1 MRIFGETPG
10 GQKACLHLH
19 RAFPYF
25 YVPYDDDLPRDPVEC
40 GTFLRNLCQSLER
53 AMEMALSGGDAGAG
67 GGPGAGPNTRPGI
80 NPAGGR
86 NPAGVAS
93 KGGDRSRWKRRFVHD
108 ATLVRAKPF
117 YGYHGGER
125 LFVKLRM
132 YDPGTVQ
139 RAAAAMLS
147 GGIMN
152 RIFQPHE
159 SHVPY
164 LLQVKVD
171 HNLHGMGL
179 ARLSRV
185 CFRDPLP
192 RWPRLHRHRRP
203 ARRVI
208 TGGVDTD
215 GGTTRRKTVVLEYDD
230 VPQPTR
236 PSGGI
241 MNRGSSLLE
250 RAASQNA
257 ADGGGLTRNPRFP
270 RRRSGSSSDAMKT
283 PEPMQNDDVPKPKPH
298 RVWTRTT
305 IPRGWDRAFAPDD
318 DDEGISVGSQT
329 LTLGSSHG
337 SQGGFDPPERSS
349 NVEIEVDG
357 CVEHLTNP
365 KDVVRMPLA
374 TAAPPG
380 EKDGARLVQ
389 SLAPVWEEE
398 ARRAAARN
406 EPAPTAPSPPP
417 RNVRNLAKT
426 DRLVGELSRRVAAA
440 AAAES
445 RDDETVGGLTLGD
458 ILREE
463 RGEGR
468 GDHLSAGHTQRSMGV
483 VSRGGSHSRSI
494 DRGAFETQTPPG
506 LVRRWSQDAG
516 EVFSRRPGDEPDA
529 FLDTVRPANASSQDN
544 GSQGEPVS
552 QGKTA
557 AGSSQRAGKRGR
569 MARTSR
575 AFDPIDADDV
585 DAEAVT
591 ASQLDQRKSA
601 CGEGAASQGGTQ
613 HEEMYELL
621 RWMVDGG
628 VEGSGG
634 DDEEPRGD
642 TPDKQK
648 NSPGENA
655 DGGGDDDVEA
665 TVREAMIAAP
675 KSAMKAVRMARESLG
690 GRSFVDG
697 SEEEGEASQRL
708 RKSIA
713 AVAARAAEREE
724 VEGDG
729 DGKSPYGDDDDDDD
743 VHIAATQRECAD
755 IIACTAPSPVEP
767 APEQAPDLEEP
778 EPETPAPPKVDKT
791 CRICGLTTQGHPR
804 EKSRTKGYAH
814 KSCANEERRHM
825 AESSTP
831 GPKPSPV
838 GPDTEA
844 EDGVPD
850 TEPRLGST
858 SIKRSLMGS
867 DHDIAETLQTENA
880 SKRARSTPPS
890 TIKGPCFICGEPVT
904 DTDGRI
910 KRESNEGYAHLA
922 CAEEDSRV
930 YRRVSSQM
938 KSSSIDATAVPPS
951 EDELA
956 EDGATFVLR
965 LKRTPPSAAKL
976 LATLSDHGLPSVVN
990 QKPFYGRV
998 ADAPARPFV
1007 FAGRVF
1013 RLPTSNPDEL
1023 PPFSRRCAMQA
1034 MRSAASDLGLASHE
1048 TDEGAHKTLW
1058 ALRPI
1063 RPPPSRARI
1072 EAWLGATY
1080 RPKLIVDPVASADVP
1095 GGATPAE
1102 TTLAARKSI
1111 ADGPP
1116 PSPFFNPPLGGVL
1129 RMSAVA
1135 AAAHTPEDR
1144 VAAEDRLDRWL
1155 ETLHEAEDDEGIPKA
1170 GGGRGQSG
1178 PAQIGL
1184 GDGDAFVEEEDR
1196 SGYGRQNPHSAVRS
1210 RGRSSSASPFP
1221 QRPPSPKYDDP
1232 SGFIELLRYDGCEAH
1247 RDDDEDHEEKNG
1259 QRTKSKSR
1267 SPASITRSARRRSR
1281 RRGFSQ
1287 LTPPDTGAGVDST
1300 PNSDSVEF
1308 RSQGGANANDDG
1320 DNGTL
1325 NLGVMCVECIGGTR
1339 GDLLP
1344 NPRHDPVLVIGV
1356 RFSDDG
1362 GATTQDVALILR
1374 DKHRP
1379 AAASNGREAPPAEEE
1394 DEDVLDRTWGWGVE
1408 DGAPEDVD
1416 VHAFDD
1422 ETALIRGFINTVRSF
1437 DPDVIAG
1444 FEIQGSSLGYITE
1457 RAAVLNVGLLRE
1469 ISRDERRP
1477 GAAERQD
1484 DEYGRLHASGMHI
1497 TGRIVINLWRTL
1509 RGELKLQSYTL
1520 ESCAHA
1526 VLRRRLPSFPAKTLA
1541 RWARGGDTAVG
1552 PNVGIAHQRW
1562 RAIRHATSRANVTA
1576 RMMEQ
1581 LDLVARTAEQAR
1593 IFGIDFFS
1601 VLSRGSQYRVES
1613 MLLRLAHTQN
1623 YVMISPNKEQVA
1635 RQPAMECLPLVMEPE
1650 SKMYDDPVAV
1660 LDFQSLYPSM
1670 VIAYNLC
1677 YSTCMGRV
1685 PRDVDAGDGDP
1696 IVARQTPGLGGGPPA
1711 KLGVA
1716 ELALPR
1722 GLLPSLVDGDSSSEV
1737 PPGVTCA
1744 PNGVMFAPHS
1754 ARPGVLPRLLTEILD
1769 TRVMVKQ
1776 ALKRTPVDQRA
1787 RRRALNARQFGLK
1800 LIANVTY
1807 GYTAAGF
1814 SGRMPMAE
1822 LADAI
1827 VQSGRETLE
1836 RAIRTVHSNP
1846 RWGARVV
1853 YGDTDSL
1860 FVHMP
1865 GRTVEEAQVIG
1876 QEIAAAVTAE
1886 NPPPVVLKLE
1896 KVYSPCMLVTK
1907 KRYVGHM
1914 WETPGQTSPTF
1925 DAKGIETVRRD
1936 SCPAVVKIMRTS
1948 LRLLFA
1954 SKDLSLV
1961 KRYVQSQLGKI
1972 LAGRVPIREFIFAK
1986 EVRLG
1991 TYSSANGGQLPPAA
2005 LVASKALAKDPR
2017 GEPKHGE
2024 RVRYVVTHGQPGS
2037 RLIDMVFSPGELIDS
2052 RGGLRLHAEYY
2063 CKKQIVPSLQRCL
2076 GLVGADVPAWL
2087 AEVPPPPRATANKR
2101 PTPMFGGPASRQG
2114 ATIDGY
2120 YLSRH
2125 CAVCG
2130 ELTKPPR
2137 VVCDDCGDS
2146 PMASATLA
2154 WRAAR
2159 LEHRAAA
2166 MAAIC
2171 AGCGG
2176 GGGGG
2181 DIECDSLDCP
2191 VYFERRKVDAELDS
2205 GRAHLDSATAK
2216 GGGLGW

>member
-40 GTFLRNLCQSLER
+40 GTFLKNLCQSLER
-53 AMEMALSGGDAGAG
+53 AMELALSGGDVGAG
-67 GGPGAGPNTRPGI
+67 GGAGGGAGPNTRPGI
-80 NPAGGR
+80 NPAGGV
-86 NPAGVAS
+86 NHSAMAS
-93 KGGDRSRWKRRFVHD
+93 TRGTDGSRLKKRRFVHD

-117 YGYHGGER
+117 YGYHSGER

-132 YDPGTVQ
+132 YDPSTVQ

-185 CFRDPLP
+185 CFRDPVP
-192 RWPRLHRHRRP
+192 RWPRLHRHRR
-203 ARRVI
+203 AVRRVL
-208 TGGVDTD
+208 TGAVGL
-215 GGTTRRKTVVLEYDD
+215 GGETTRPKTVVLEYDD

-236 PSGGI
+236 P
-241 MNRGSSLLE
+241 RGSTLLV
-250 RAASQNA
+250 QNA
-257 ADGGGLTRNPRFP
+257 AAEGETARGFP
-270 RRRSGSSSDAMKT
+270 RGSSSDAMRT
-283 PEPMQNDDVPKPKPH
+283 PEPPGNDVSVQKSKPH

-305 IPRGWDRAFAPDD
+305 IPRGWDRAFDPADD
-318 DDEGISVGSQT
+318 DASAPNGHV
-329 LTLGSSHG
+329 LTFGSSRS

-365 KDVVRMPLA
+365 KDVVRQPLA

-380 EKDGARLVQ
+380 EQNGARLVQ

-398 ARRAAARN
+398 TRRAAARG
-406 EPAPTAPSPPP
+406 EPAPVAPSPPP
-417 RNVRNLAKT
+417 RNVRDLTKT
-426 DRLVGELSRRVAAA
+426 DRLVSELSRRVAVAA
-440 AAAES
+440 AVEA
-445 RDDETVGGLTLGD
+445 RDETGVPVGGALTLGD

-468 GDHLSAGHTQRSMGV
+468 GYDVSAGQSQRSMSVIDLGE
-483 VSRGGSHSRSI
+483 SRSRSI

-506 LVRRWSQDAG
+506 LVRRWSQDG
-516 EVFSRRPGDEPDA
+516 RRSGDDPDA
-529 FLDTVRPANASSQDN
+529 FLDAVRPANASSQDN
-544 GSQGEPVS
+544 GSIEPSS
-552 QGKTA
+552 QGKAA
-557 AGSSQRAGKRGR
+557 AGSSQRARKKGR
-569 MARTSR
+569 LSRTSR
-575 AFDPIDADDV
+575 AFDPVDTDDV
-585 DAEAVT
+585 INEEAVT
-591 ASQLDQRKSA
+591 ASQADPRRSVDGGL
-601 CGEGAASQGGTQ
+601 GVSQEGTQ
-613 HEEMYELL
+613 QEEMYELL

-628 VEGSGG
+628 ADRSGVDG
-634 DDEEPRGD
+634 EEPRGAFLEGVRPAD
-642 TPDKQK
+642 DKS
-648 NSPGENA
+648 SPVENA
-655 DGGGDDDVEA
+655 DGTDDNDVEA
-665 TVREAMIAAP
+665 TVREAMLAAP
-675 KSAMKAVRMARESLG
+675 TSAMKAVRMARESLG
-690 GRSFVDG
+690 GGSFIDG
-697 SEEEGEASQRL
+697 SEGEVEASQSRL

-724 VEGDG
+724 IEGDG
-729 DGKSPYGDDDDDDD
+729 DGEIPYGDDEDADDMQ
-743 VHIAATQRECAD
+743 IAATQRECDD

-767 APEQAPDLEEP
+767 DPTPAQDPEEP
-778 EPETPAPPKVDKT
+778 EPKTPAPPKVDKT

-804 EKSRTKGYAH
+804 ERSRTKGYAH
-814 KSCANEERRHM
+814 KSCANEERRRL
-825 AESSTP
+825 AVSSTP
-831 GPKPSPV
+831 GPKRSLSGLV
-838 GPDTEA
+838 DTE
-844 EDGVPD
+844 DDVPD
-850 TEPRLGST
+850 TEPQLGST
-858 SIKRSLMGS
+858 SMKRTLTGT
-867 DHDIAETLQTENA
+867 DAGIAETPEA
-880 SKRARSTPPS
+880 GCVAKRVRFTPLS
-890 TIKGPCFICGEPVT
+890 AVKGPCFICGEPVT
-904 DTDGRI
+904 ETDRRI
-910 KRESNEGYAHLA
+910 RDLNGYAHFT
-922 CAEEDSRV
+922 CAEDDSRV
-930 YRRVSSQM
+930 YRVSSQR
-938 KSSSIDATAVPPS
+938 KNSIAGATIDPREDGDVEDDATFA
-951 EDELA
+951 
-956 EDGATFVLR
+956 LR
-965 LKRTPPSAAKL
+965 LKRGPPDTAKL
-976 LATLSDHGLPSVVN
+976 LGTLADHGLPSVVN
-990 QKPFYGRV
+990 QKPFYGRI

-1023 PPFSRRCAMQA
+1023 PPFSRRDA
-1034 MRSAASDLGLASHE
+1034 MRAMMLAASENGLASRD
-1048 TDEGAHKTLW
+1048 TDETGRVKLW

-1063 RPPPSRARI
+1063 RPPPSRVGI
-1072 EAWLGATY
+1072 DAWLDVT
-1080 RPKLIVDPVASADVP
+1080 RSKSINLVAAPDVP
-1095 GGATPAE
+1095 IGATPADRTE
-1102 TTLAARKSI
+1102 AARKSV
-1111 ADGPP
+1111 AEGPP
-1116 PSPFFNPPLGGVL
+1116 PSPFFNPPGGIL

-1135 AAAHTPEDR
+1135 AATGIPDDR
-1144 VAAEDRLDRWL
+1144 VTADDRLDRWL
-1155 ETLHEAEDDEGIPKA
+1155 ETLHEADDDEGIPKA
-1170 GGGRGQSG
+1170 GGNRGQSG
-1178 PAQIGL
+1178 PAQVGL
-1184 GDGDAFVEEEDR
+1184 GDGDTFVEDDDGSIR
-1196 SGYGRQNPHSAVRS
+1196 RPNQKPAVRS
-1210 RGRSSSASPFP
+1210 RSESSSASPFP
-1221 QRPPSPKYDDP
+1221 HRPPSPKYDDP

-1247 RDDDEDHEEKNG
+1247 PDVLEDHAEKNV
-1259 QRTKSKSR
+1259 QRTSKSKSR

-1308 RSQGGANANDDG
+1308 RSQGGANTTDDG

-1325 NLGVMCVECIGGTR
+1325 NLGVMCVECIGDTR

-1344 NPRHDPVLVIGV
+1344 NPRHDSVLVIAM

-1362 GATTQDVALILR
+1362 GVTTHVVALILR
-1374 DKHRP
+1374 ERHQTTPNKDQEVR
-1379 AAASNGREAPPAEEE
+1379 GDE

-1408 DGAPEDVD
+1408 DGSPEDID

-1422 ETALIRGFINTVRSF
+1422 ETELLRGFINTVRSF

-1444 FEIQGSSLGYITE
+1444 FEIQGSSLGYLAE
-1457 RAAVLNVGLLRE
+1457 RAAVLNIGLLRE

-1484 DEYGRLHASGMHI
+1484 DEYGRLHASGIHV

-1526 VLRRRLPSFPAKTLA
+1526 VLRRRLPCFPAKTLA
-1541 RWARGGDTAVG
+1541 RWARGGDSAIG
-1552 PNVGIAHQRW
+1552 PGVGIAHQRW
-1562 RAIRHATSRANVTA
+1562 RAIRHATSRSNITA

-1685 PRDVDAGDGDP
+1685 PRDVDGGDEGS
-1696 IVARQTPGLGGGPPA
+1696 IVARQTPGLGGAPPA

-1722 GLLPSLVDGDSSSEV
+1722 GLLPSLINGDGSEAA
-1737 PPGVTCA
+1737 PGVTCA

-1776 ALKRTPVDQRA
+1776 ALKRTPADQRA

-1836 RAIRTVHSNP
+1836 RAIQTVHSNP

-1865 GRTVEEAQVIG
+1865 GRTVEEAHVIG

-1914 WETPGQTSPTF
+1914 FETPSQTVPTF

-1961 KRYVQSQLGKI
+1961 KRYVQSQLSKI

-2024 RVRYVVTHGQPGS
+2024 RVRYVVTHGQPGA
-2037 RLIDMVFSPGELIDS
+2037 RLIDMVFSPGELIES
-2052 RGGLRLHAEYY
+2052 RGSLRLHAEYY
-2063 CKKQIVPSLQRCL
+2063 CKKQIVPALQRCL

-2101 PTPMFGGPASRQG
+2101 PPTLMIGGPAARHG

-2130 ELTKPPR
+2130 QLTKPPR
-2137 VVCDDCGDS
+2137 VVCEDCGDS
-2146 PMASATLA
+2146 PMAAATLS
-2154 WRAAR
+2154 WRGAQ
-2159 LEHRAAA
+2159 LEHRLAA

-2171 AGCGG
+2171 AACGG

-2181 DIECDSLDCP
+2181 EIECFSLDCP
-2191 VYFERRKVDAELDS
+2191 VYFERMKADAELDS
-2205 GRAHLDSATAK
+2205 ARAHIDAATAS
-2216 GGGLGW
+2216 GGGLVETLGH